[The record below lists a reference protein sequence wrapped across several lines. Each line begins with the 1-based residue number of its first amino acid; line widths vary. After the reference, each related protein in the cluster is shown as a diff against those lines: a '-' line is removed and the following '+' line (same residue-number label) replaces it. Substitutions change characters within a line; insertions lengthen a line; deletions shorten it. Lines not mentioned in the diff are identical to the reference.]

1 MKTRLILLFLLMHS
15 SALFAQKIVGPVLG
29 PVTFRT
35 AGIWLSFEN
44 KSGTAEIRYW
54 PKGADKKMAKTVR
67 TIDQMPWLRETLPY
81 NIQRYQITDL
91 EPATSYQYE
100 VLVFD
105 ARKGLVGKEVPVA
118 TGSFTTQTLFQWRT
132 NAPDFTFLTGSCS
145 YFNQPK
151 YDRPG
156 KPYGQDSSI
165 FVSMANE
172 QANFM
177 LWLGDNWYTREVDY
191 SSEWGMWY
199 RAMHD
204 RSQPVLQA
212 FWGKMPHLAIWDDH
226 DYGPNDF
233 GKPFQFKN
241 TSRDVFKQ
249 MWMNPTTGE
258 NNEGIYTKYTYSDV
272 DFFMLDDRWWRDYD
286 RLPDSVNGQPNQ
298 EKRMFGKQQM
308 DWLKDQ
314 LRYSKNNPYIS
325 FRIIVTG
332 SQVLNPASP
341 YDKLLD
347 FPAEYYELMNF
358 IRDEKIDGVV
368 FLDGDRHHT
377 EIIKVQH
384 EGMYP
389 MYDITCSPLTSS
401 THTFGGKEAKNS
413 WRVLGIE
420 KLQNYGRISVTGA
433 RSNRVMKVE
442 FAGLKGEKLGE
453 WQVGEKELRF
463 GK

>member
-1 MKTRLILLFLLMHS
+1 MIVYLLLFQTVS
-15 SALFAQKIVGPVLG
+15 LFAQKIVGPVLG

-44 KSGTAEIRYW
+44 KNETAQIKYW
-54 PKGADKKMAKTVR
+54 LQGGNKAMAKSAS
-67 TIDQMPWLRETLPY
+67 IMDNDQSISQRAPY
-81 NIQRYQITDL
+81 NIQRYLIADL
-91 EPATSYQYE
+91 EPATTYQYE
-100 VLVFD
+100 VVVFD
-105 ARKGLVGKEVPVA
+105 ARKGLSGKEVPVA

-165 FVSMANE
+165 FESMAKE
-172 QANFM
+172 KADFM
-177 LWLGDNWYTREVDY
+177 LWLGDNWYTRDVDY

-212 FWGKMPHLAIWDDH
+212 FWRSMPHLAIWDDH
-226 DYGPNDF
+226 DFGPNDF

-241 TSRDVFKQ
+241 TSRDVFKT

-272 DFFMLDDRWWRDYD
+272 DFFMLDDRWWRDFD

-308 DWLKDQ
+308 DWLKNQ
-314 LRYSKNNPYIS
+314 LRYSKINPYIS
-325 FRIIVTG
+325 FRIIVAG
-332 SQVLNPASP
+332 SQVLNPGSP
-341 YDKLLD
+341 FDKLLD
-347 FPAEYYELMNF
+347 FPAEYHELMNF
-358 IRDEKIDGVV
+358 IKDEKIDGVV

-384 EGMYP
+384 PGMYP
-389 MYDITCSPLTSS
+389 LYDITCSPLTSN
-401 THTFGGKEAKNS
+401 THAFGGKEANNP
-413 WRVLGIE
+413 WRVLGID
-420 KLQNYGRISVTGA
+420 KLQNYGKISVSGT
-433 RSNRVMKVE
+433 RSNRVLKVE
-442 FAGLKGEKLGE
+442 FAGLKGNKLGE